1 MSKYLMIQDNKIIN
15 IFVWNGQGFLPFP
28 PTINV
33 QEVTDPQTQT
43 IGNYIFD
50 GIGYSP
56 SDILQLEIDTNL
68 TSPSIE
74 NDETVNPTPD
84 PDNLATA
91 NNQFKIPT
99 LESGNYSNIVID
111 WGDGVIDT
119 SINEWNDPRLVHTY
133 ETAGAYTIKIF
144 LGVFDGFSFGF
155 GGDKDKIININQL
168 GAVNLGLSGDSF
180 QACTHLINVSGI
192 LNTTNTSNFNNMFS
206 NCLSLKT
213 FDSIGNWDIST
224 MLNANEMF
232 KNVDLS
238 VDTYDAL
245 LTGWGNQTPQNDII
259 FDGGLSKY
267 STIEAELKRNN
278 LINNFGWTITDGG
291 KVT

>member
-1 MSKYLMIQDNKIIN
+1 MNDYMIIENNIIIN
-15 IFVWNGQGFLPFP
+15 MIKWSGSGFFPLP
-28 PTINV
+28 PTWTL
-33 QEVTDPQTQT
+33 QEVTDTQTQT
-43 IGNYIFD
+43 KNNYIFD
-50 GIGYSP
+50 GIGYNP

-68 TSPSIE
+68 TTPSIE

-84 PDNLATA
+84 PENLATA

-99 LESGNYSNIVID
+99 LESGTYSNIVID

-119 SINEWNDPRLVHTY
+119 GINEWNDPRLIHTY

-144 LGVFDGFSFGF
+144 LGVFDGFSFSF

-192 LNTTNTSNFNNMFS
+192 LNTTNTTNFNNMFS
-206 NCLSLKT
+206 NCLNLKT

-245 LTGWGNQTPQNDII
+245 LTGWGNQTPQNGII

-278 LINNFGWTITDGG
+278 LINNFGWTISDGG